1 MEHKFKNTRRYL
13 ERDPFNIENEIEC
26 EISLDKGHKYG
37 ALVIHKINGDK
48 IRPQIIYG
56 TPKLKY
62 PFDMNE
68 NWHFPSAARI
78 ISYRKYDG
86 TNIFMYRYQYKGQYF
101 TTYKVRLF
109 PFLRGRI
116 LELWKRCLKKYP
128 DIRNLFGYAPE
139 YTGFAFEMYGN
150 EHTHLIEY
158 DEELEAK
165 FLFALKCDNLTRI
178 IMPVPPNDFLMHMNS
193 GYEVLTDIA
202 HPPAKKCDWVPRFN
216 ANIQFAEAL
225 KFYAKDYIY
234 WYQEEQKKFEEDLVE
249 TENGFTG
256 HEGSVWYL
264 QDKKGIWHL
273 FKCKPQSIEKIH
285 WSSYPI
291 DLNIIRATA
300 TNVLEVYEKVD
311 RDSLV
316 ELLLEEFPKQQIELS
331 ERRIQ
336 KVLEEFD
343 EKAQFQERV
352 KILMKGLP
360 DDLSVTD
367 ILRRLSG
374 MFQKS
379 EMSAVY
385 QAVKFLKG
393 E

>member
-1 MEHKFKNTRRYL
+1 MEHKFKNTRRYI
-13 ERDPFNIENEIEC
+13 ETDPFNPENTIEC

-62 PFDMNE
+62 PFDMNG

-86 TNIFMYRYQYKGQYF
+86 TNIFMYRYQYKDRYY

-116 LELWKRCLKKYP
+116 LELWKKCLKKYP
-128 DIRNLFGYAPE
+128 DVRKLFGYTPGFA
-139 YTGFAFEMYGN
+139 GFAFEMYGN

-158 DEELEAK
+158 DEDLEVR
-165 FLFALKCDNLTRI
+165 FLFALKWEYLTGTI
-178 IMPVPPNDFLMHMNS
+178 TPIPPNEFY
-193 GYEVLTDIA
+193 YEVDKRAKTHGDASPLFHFDI
-202 HPPAKKCDWVPRFN
+202 PTAK
-216 ANIQFAEAL
+216 QLE
-225 KFYAKDYIY
+225 FYSKDYI
-234 WYQEEQKKFEEDLVE
+234 WNYQEEQKQFEEDLVE
-249 TENGFTG
+249 TDNGFRG
-256 HEGSVWYL
+256 QEGSIWYL
-264 QDKKGIWHL
+264 QDRKGIWHM

-336 KVLEEFD
+336 KILEEFD
-343 EKAQFQERV
+343 QKHQFQERV

-360 DDLSVTD
+360 DGLNTPDT
-367 ILRRLSG
+367 LRRLSG
-374 MFQKS
+374 VFEKQ

>member
-116 LELWKRCLKKYP
+116 LELWQRCLKLYP
-128 DIRNLFGYAPE
+128 DIRKMFGYLPE
-139 YTGFAFEMYGN
+139 MSGFAFEMFGN

-158 DEELEAK
+158 DHDLDIR
-165 FLFALKCDNLTRI
+165 FLFSIKWDYLADQILI
-178 IMPVPPNDFLMHMNS
+178 VPPN
-193 GYEVLTDIA
+193 EV
-202 HPPAKKCDWVPRFN
+202 
-216 ANIQFAEAL
+216 ANIIRSNPRL
-225 KFYAKDYIY
+225 KMDIPMADQLNFYAKDYIY
-234 WYQEEQKKFEEDLVE
+234 NYQQEQELFESELTE
-249 TENGFTG
+249 TDQGFTG

-264 QDKKGIWHL
+264 QDKKGIWHM

-360 DDLSVTD
+360 GDLSIPDT
-367 ILRRLSG
+367 LRRLSG

-385 QAVKFLKG
+385 QAVLAIKG